1 MQDYLGRR
9 ESQAH
14 GPSGVAGPRFEGLW
28 KLIGRARGLIGASSG
43 PDWTAIGPATGLARA
58 RVMRDWRSILLLEQ
72 AVVLISR
79 NIAGDAVDLLVDRP
93 ALPIT

>member
-1 MQDYLGRR
+1 MTDVIRGGAL
-9 ESQAH
+9 
-14 GPSGVAGPRFEGLW
+14 VAGNNQFDRLNHREI
-28 KLIGRARGLIGASSG
+28 IGEARRLIGASSG